1 MRIQDLAI
9 IFVIIILPISIVL
22 GAYTQMQISTISLQ
36 TEYDMKLIAAT
47 GDAIKA
53 FQINTAN
60 SSTSNIA
67 NSKIRDI
74 EASVSTFK
82 SSIKSVFGLNG
93 YSEEEM
99 NEYIPALVYTMYD
112 GFYIY
117 SKFNNQNYLYET
129 EKNADGEEEY
139 VLYNTQEINGKKV
152 YNDVTVRIPV
162 KYYDSN
168 PSRYENQ
175 GERKPLDKNGEN
187 IFGLKPYITYSAEY
201 VTDDV
206 DVVITYSLDNY
217 ISIKGMVMTNGEKK
231 YWNESGYLI
240 DGIKMYP
247 DGTIKYN
254 GIEIDKKQI
263 LKETLPEIG
272 TLGSEGYLKGGEYEY
287 IKYNGTKYY
296 LDENNH
302 RVIYFLNGNLMELKE
317 TNNSTTESAYESF
330 KKKIKESDSAYNY
343 YKKAYEFTKLI
354 QNSSLKNLKYSD
366 AKDYV
371 IIDGKDYINE
381 GRTNGDVVKLE
392 LWPNDSTKIFDFN
405 SDILNSKPQDNIECE
420 KSNFNQHRLAII
432 KNKIR
437 TNLAIAISNFNS
449 AYNIEFQMPELSDED
464 WAKVMNNI
472 SMISFV
478 QGIEI
483 GGTTYNGY
491 TIINNSESKE
501 VVREENIF
509 ILGNDNFYHRIGDKY
524 LVDGDGN
531 NIKNGDGISYS
542 ISMSGR
548 LNLDFNRQM
557 VYNTI
562 DGSSIYYYPLPN
574 YYASYN
580 SVISQNYWDDNYDK
594 TDDIYAYVA
603 NSNDNLKKAFYMALG
618 REREGNNGTID
629 YKKVLVV
636 GYYTNGENRT
646 TNTQNIAK
654 MLNEQEYINAN
665 YFCSPIWNDI
675 ENYVEREKNNYDL
688 IIINAFGWGVSSA
701 QNEMI
706 NNILDTT
713 NLFTIGNDSKGLS
726 IFKDYQNS
734 NPTQTA
740 KIQITELGQKK
751 LGININ
757 EEKRDSQSWI
767 RFNDN
772 VNVLYEATYNG
783 NSGYDAIGLARRNN
797 KNWMHSQMDFNMNN
811 ANEKELFEKLVY
823 YALNGFD

>member
-36 TEYDMKLIAAT
+36 TEYDMKLISAT
-47 GDAIKA
+47 SDAIKA

-117 SKFNNQNYLYET
+117 SKFNNQNYLYEI
-129 EKNADGEEEY
+129 DD
-139 VLYNTQEINGKKV
+139 NG
-152 YNDVTVRIPV
+152 NET
-162 KYYDSN
+162 N
-168 PSRYENQ
+168 
-175 GERKPLDKNGEN
+175 KPLDKNGEN

-201 VTDDV
+201 VTDNV

-217 ISIKGMVMTNGEKK
+217 ISIKGLVDGE
-231 YWNESGYLI
+231 YWNKSGYLI
-240 DGIKMYP
+240 DGIKMNP
-247 DGTIKYN
+247 DGTIEYN
-254 GIEIDKKQI
+254 GIKIDKKQI
-263 LKETLPEIG
+263 LKEKLPEIG
-272 TLGSEGYLKGGEYEY
+272 TRGSEGYLNVGEYKY

-296 LDENNH
+296 LDDKDEDENNH
-302 RVIYFLNGNLMELKE
+302 RVIYFLNGNLMELKQ
-317 TNNSTTESAYESF
+317 TNNSITESAYESF
-330 KKKIKESDSAYNY
+330 KKKIEESDSAYNY
-343 YKKAYEFTKLI
+343 YKKAYEFTEKI
-354 QNSSLKNLKYSD
+354 KNSSLKKLTYSN

-371 IIDGKDYINE
+371 IIDGKDYIKE
-381 GRTNGDVVKLE
+381 GSTNGDVEKLK
-392 LWPNDSTKIFDFN
+392 LWSNDTTKIFDFN
-405 SDILNSKPQDNIECE
+405 EDTSKPQDNIECE

-449 AYNIEFQMPELSDED
+449 SYNIEFQMPELSDED

-524 LVDGDGN
+524 LVDGDGK
-531 NIKNGDGISYS
+531 NIKNGDGIYYS
-542 ISMSGR
+542 TSGR

-562 DGSSIYYYPLPN
+562 DGNSIYYYPLPN

-580 SVISQNYWDDNYDK
+580 SVISQNYWDNNYDK

-603 NSNDNLKKAFYMALG
+603 NSNENLKKAFYMALG
-618 REREGNNGTID
+618 REREGNNG
-629 YKKVLVV
+629 L
-636 GYYTNGENRT
+636 
-646 TNTQNIAK
+646 
-654 MLNEQEYINAN
+654 
-665 YFCSPIWNDI
+665 
-675 ENYVEREKNNYDL
+675 
-688 IIINAFGWGVSSA
+688 
-701 QNEMI
+701 
-706 NNILDTT
+706 
-713 NLFTIGNDSKGLS
+713 
-726 IFKDYQNS
+726 
-734 NPTQTA
+734 
-740 KIQITELGQKK
+740 
-751 LGININ
+751 
-757 EEKRDSQSWI
+757 
-767 RFNDN
+767 
-772 VNVLYEATYNG
+772 
-783 NSGYDAIGLARRNN
+783 
-797 KNWMHSQMDFNMNN
+797 
-811 ANEKELFEKLVY
+811 
-823 YALNGFD
+823 